1 MDCDSVNWRFSME
14 RMSRSLF
21 DRFAAWW
28 EISVWAVRFWRG
40 CLPGKKSSGG
50 VLLLDDAKFGWRNG
64 LGFCFQFCG
73 WARRLRLRVFCKSFQ
88 AGTATIGRG
97 KCLGDVCSNVH
108 SWLRFSGV
116 QFSNSA
122 FRSVNLPADIEV
134 TVVHWEFYVS
144 FCDVSLYV
152 HSSRLCLQ
160 IWMEVGVT
168 HWCVLRSKRNPFV
181 WEICVC
187 LWFYKVRVQVTCV
200 PSWIGICL
208 VLL

>member
-1 MDCDSVNWRFSME
+1 
-14 RMSRSLF
+14 
-21 DRFAAWW
+21 
-28 EISVWAVRFWRG
+28 
-40 CLPGKKSSGG
+40 
-50 VLLLDDAKFGWRNG
+50 
-64 LGFCFQFCG
+64 
-73 WARRLRLRVFCKSFQ
+73 
-88 AGTATIGRG
+88 
-97 KCLGDVCSNVH
+97 
-108 SWLRFSGV
+108 LRFSGV

-122 FRSVNLPADIEV
+122 FRSVNLPSDIEV

-187 LWFYKVRVQVTCV
+187 LWFYKVRVRVTCF

-208 VLL
+208 VLFWAWLDHEVVLGVNIGSEFVVWSFGAFASRNVLGISSNMKNW